1 MFVSAAR
8 NMIIIG
14 LLVLA
19 VTAVMLARSGRLP
32 YQHRTAGSDA
42 AEVTKASPEVPLPRL
57 LDLGS
62 DKCTPCRM
70 MAPVLA
76 ELSRTYKGSF
86 KVEVIDVNRNS
97 AAAAKHM
104 IRVIPTQIFYD
115 ASGRERFRHEGYMS
129 REAILAK
136 WKQLGVTVVARPSPI
151 RVD

>member
-1 MFVSAAR
+1 
-8 NMIIIG
+8 
-14 LLVLA
+14 
-19 VTAVMLARSGRLP
+19 
-32 YQHRTAGSDA
+32 
-42 AEVTKASPEVPLPRL
+42 
-57 LDLGS
+57 
-62 DKCTPCRM
+62 